1 MSIHKWAAGAA
12 GTVLLLGFG
21 TGIAQAKHGADD
33 PAGHHRHSA
42 GDRAGHD
49 RRDDHG
55 RHHGRHHHR
64 GADDGARHDAR
75 DDHGHRHGGHGAD
88 D

>member
-1 MSIHKWAAGAA
+1 MRIPKLAAAVV

-21 TGIAQAKHGADD
+21 TNVAQAKHGADD

-42 GDRAGHD
+42 DDRAGHD
-49 RRDDHG
+49 RHHDHG
-55 RHHGRHHHR
+55 RHHRHGH
-64 GADDGARHDAR
+64 GADDGARHDAG